1 MTLIIFDRPLTGLV
15 ENRTRLCLETIFRS
29 NANILKP
36 IGGNTATKFDRP
48 LQGLVESV
56 RHAPASQILG
66 RPIGPNGPIGPIG
79 PNLPI
84 EPIGPIGP
92 NGPLRAYASG
102 PILPSDR
109 ALL

>member
-1 MTLIIFDRPLTGLV
+1 MFDRPLIGLV
-15 ENRTRLCLETIFRS
+15 ETCTHLCVETVFRS
-29 NANILKP
+29 NAQILKP
-36 IGGNTATKFDRP
+36 IGGNTTTKFDRP
-48 LQGLVESV
+48 LQGLVELFGTHPL
-56 RHAPASQILG
+56 RKMLG

-79 PNLPI
+79 PNLSI

-109 ALL
+109 TLL